1 MTSAIIVA
9 KGPTAKYIK
18 KNDWPNHILVAIN
31 QACIFIDE
39 IDYVFMNDI
48 EALDGLS
55 MSDIRKTKYFVI
67 PEWPHKQS
75 KIDIPNTSYVTF
87 QKKLHQICG
96 PFEPPGIILH
106 NLFTSPIPNP
116 SLPCT
121 DVCISTVETAISFLA
136 KHNNVKYIDTFG
148 YNVQHAMKYH
158 QDLHFLA
165 NTNHT
170 YKTIINHGYDEEH
183 MKKIK
188 ICVGKLKEQYQ
199 LSIEHF

>member
-18 KNDWPNHILVAIN
+18 KIDWPNHTLVAIN
-31 QACIFIDE
+31 QACIFIDK
-39 IDYVFMNDI
+39 IDYTFMNDI

-55 MSDIRKTKYFVI
+55 MNDVRKTNYFVI

-75 KIDIPNTSYVTF
+75 KIDIPNTSYITF
-87 QKKLHQICG
+87 QKKLHAICH

-106 NLFTSPIPNP
+106 NLFTSHLPNP

-136 KHNNVKYIDTFG
+136 KYNNVKHFDTYG
-148 YNVQHAMKYH
+148 YNIRNAMNYH
-158 QDLHFLA
+158 PNLRFLG
-165 NTNHT
+165 NENNT
-170 YKTIINHGYDEEH
+170 YKKIINVGYSDEH
-183 MKKIK
+183 MNKIRTCVENLKK
-188 ICVGKLKEQYQ
+188 QYQ